1 MDNGLLSGL
10 IPAPP
15 TLATM
20 NSNGNLRADRSRSQQ
35 REILRLAVPAFLA
48 LVAEPLF
55 LLADSAIIGHLGT
68 TQLAGLGVASAAL
81 ITAANIFVFL
91 AYGTTSIVARQVGAG
106 SERGAVSAGIDGLW
120 LAIAIGLVTGALVA
134 GFAAPLCALF
144 GASPAALAQAVTYL
158 RVSAIGIPAM
168 LVALAVTGVLR
179 GLQDTRT
186 PLVASVLGFS
196 ANIALNLLFVYG
208 LHLGIAGSATG
219 TVLAQCGMAAALV
232 LVVTRRAREL
242 GASRRPHPG
251 RVLRAALDGIPLL
264 VRTLALRLVL
274 LVTTWVA
281 AGLGDVPLAAYQV
294 SATVWTFLAFALD
307 ALAIAGQALTG
318 QALGAGDIA
327 RARSATRTMLSWGVL
342 GGGVLGTLVLAT
354 HSVLPGLF
362 TSDPAVQS
370 ALAAALVVVGFSQPI
385 AGFVFVLDGVL
396 IGAGD
401 GLWLALAQVVL
412 LALYLPL
419 ILTVR
424 ATGPSLLT
432 GTDPVAAQGHAMT
445 VLWLAFVA
453 FMTLRGVALG
463 WRARGDAWLVTGATR

>member
-1 MDNGLLSGL
+1 MSDQPGNVSN
-10 IPAPP
+10 P
-15 TLATM
+15 LA
-20 NSNGNLRADRSRSQQ
+20 SQR

-81 ITAANIFVFL
+81 ITAANVFVFL

-106 SERGAVSAGIDGLW
+106 SVRGAVSAGIDGMW
-120 LAIAIGLVTGALVA
+120 LAVAIGMVTGGLVA
-134 GFAAPLCALF
+134 TFAEPICAAF

-158 RVSAIGIPAM
+158 RLSAIGIPAM

-186 PLVASVLGFS
+186 PLVASVVGFS
-196 ANIALNLLFVYG
+196 ANVALNVAFVYG
-208 LHLGIAGSATG
+208 LGMGIAGSALG
-219 TVLAQCGMAAALV
+219 TVLAQSGMAAALV
-232 LVVTRRAREL
+232 IVVVRRARQL
-242 GASRRPHPG
+242 GASLVPHPG

-294 SATVWTFLAFALD
+294 SATVWSFLAFALD
-307 ALAIAGQALTG
+307 ALAIAGQAMTG
-318 QALGAGDIA
+318 KALGAGNVAAA
-327 RARSATRTMLSWGVL
+327 RAATRTMLWWGVI
-342 GGGVLGTLVLAT
+342 GGGLLGLLVLAT
-354 HSVLPGLF
+354 HSVLPALF

-370 ALAAALVVVGFSQPI
+370 ALAAALIMVALSQPI
-385 AGFVFVLDGVL
+385 SGFVFVLDGVL

-401 GLWLALAQVVL
+401 GRWLAVAQVVL
-412 LALYLPL
+412 LALYVPM
-419 ILTVR
+419 ILSVR
-424 ATGPSLLT
+424 ARGDSLLD
-432 GTDPVAAQGHAMT
+432 GTNPVAAQGHALT
-445 VLWLAFVA
+445 VLWLTFVV
-453 FMTLRGVALG
+453 FMTLRAAALG
-463 WRARGDAWLVTGATR
+463 WRARGDGWLVTGATR